1 MMTEPGT
8 LAQPPRPAPA
18 KSGWLNLL
26 VDYGP
31 IAVFFLVYRHFAPA
45 DHNASV
51 QEVGAVVYG
60 TLAFMAAAVVA
71 LAVSLLKFKRVSPM
85 LALSTALIMFFGG
98 LTVLLRDPFYIQIKP
113 TAIYLMFAAALL
125 IGWLRG
131 QALLKVL
138 LEAAFEGLDDAGW
151 MLLSRN
157 WGWFF
162 LFLALLNEVLRYVYN
177 TANHN
182 FGTWI
187 ALKLWLFMPLSFL
200 FTFVHLPMLMRHGLG
215 AAEADQLPG
224 AVPPE

>member
-1 MMTEPGT
+1 MTDQASSPGPKS
-8 LAQPPRPAPA
+8 AAPA

-31 IAVFFLVYRHFAPA
+31 IAVFFLVYRHYAPA
-45 DHNASV
+45 DHSASV
-51 QEVGAVVYG
+51 QEVGAVIYG
-60 TLAFMAAAVVA
+60 TVAFMAAAVVA
-71 LAVSLLKFKRVSPM
+71 LAVSLLKLRKVSPM
-85 LALSTALIMFFGG
+85 LALSTALIVFFGG
-98 LTVLLRDPFYIQIKP
+98 LTVLLRDAFYIQIKP
-113 TAIYLMFAAALL
+113 TAIYLMFSAALL
-125 IGWLRG
+125 TGWWRG
-131 QALLKVL
+131 KALLKVL

-177 TANHN
+177 MANHN

-200 FTFVHLPMLMRHGLG
+200 FTFIHLPMLMRHGLG
-215 AAEADQLPG
+215 ASEVEPALSEAPH
-224 AVPPE
+224 E